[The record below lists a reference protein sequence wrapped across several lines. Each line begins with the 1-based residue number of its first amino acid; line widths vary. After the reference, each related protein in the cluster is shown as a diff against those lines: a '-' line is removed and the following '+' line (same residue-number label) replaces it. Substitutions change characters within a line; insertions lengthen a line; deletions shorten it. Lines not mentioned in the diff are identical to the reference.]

1 MQRRQFF
8 VLMPAALAAT
18 AGAGPARAQASEL
31 KESDPEAVALD
42 YVADARRVDRQR
54 QPKYQPGQ
62 TCANCGLFV
71 APPGGAAASRLG
83 GCQLFYGKE
92 VTAIGWCS
100 AWEAK
105 PQ

>member
-1 MQRRQFF
+1 MQRRPFF
-8 VLMPAALAAT
+8 LLLPAALAGT
-18 AGAGPARAQASEL
+18 WTAGPARAQSSEL
-31 KESDPEAVALD
+31 KETDPEAVALD
-42 YVADARRVDRQR
+42 YVSDARRVDRQR

-71 APPGGAAASRLG
+71 PPPGVSPGAPLG
-83 GCQLFYGKE
+83 GCQLFYGKD
-92 VTAIGWCS
+92 VAAIGWCS